1 MSEAYRLLNDR
12 LSSKQPLSDTT
23 VAVVA
28 SINVYDRLYGDPR
41 KAMIHLNGLAK
52 MITLTGGI
60 GELAKRNIII
70 AEKVFRYVSV
80 NRIQTWKQVEES

>member
-1 MSEAYRLLNDR
+1 MMGDSYHSPVALAHMSE
-12 LSSKQPLSDTT
+12 
-23 VAVVA
+23 VVA